1 MSITVAGRNDVGD
14 RLNELD
20 APFGLFVDENQTV
33 YIVDFG
39 NHRVVKWPRDATSG
53 QLVAG
58 GNGQGVHN
66 NQLYYSSDIVVEQD

>member
-53 QLVAG
+53 
-58 GNGQGVHN
+58 
-66 NQLYYSSDIVVEQD
+66 